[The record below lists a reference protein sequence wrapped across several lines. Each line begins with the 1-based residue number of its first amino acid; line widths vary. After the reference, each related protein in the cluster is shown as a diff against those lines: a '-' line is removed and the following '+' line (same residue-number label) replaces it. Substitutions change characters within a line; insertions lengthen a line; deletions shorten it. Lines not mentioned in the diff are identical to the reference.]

1 MITLNLPQK
10 GLQVL
15 GADLNC
21 SESIGALPTLLSR
34 PNDSTHD
41 ALGERCTARFQSP
54 LCPLWVISDRGDR
67 SRTIV
72 YVSFAPKADKIVGAA
87 LRLLCANS
95 GPNAPQQKEPLFDHL
110 VGAGDQRRWML
121 ALSARF
127 RRSVFRGI

>member
-54 LCPLWVISDRGDR
+54 PCPLWVISSGRDCEDGLPMSALPRKRTKLQTSDYVRFVPIPDIGPHLIR
-67 SRTIV
+67 SPYGGCVT
-72 YVSFAPKADKIVGAA
+72 
-87 LRLLCANS
+87 N
-95 GPNAPQQKEPLFDHL
+95 
-110 VGAGDQRRWML
+110 
-121 ALSARF
+121 
-127 RRSVFRGI
+127 

>member
-41 ALGERCTARFQSP
+41 ALGERCTAGFQSP
-54 LCPLWVISDRGDR
+54 LCPLWVINDRRGQAGR
-67 SRTIV
+67 SSMSVLPRKRTNDGEPRT
-72 YVSFAPKADKIVGAA
+72 SA
-87 LRLLCANS
+87 LCQKPTYAV
-95 GPNAPQQKEPLFDHL
+95 QQTVPLFNYLIGDCEH
-110 VGAGDQRRWML
+110 VGWDAEPSAL
-121 ALSARF
+121 A
-127 RRSVFRGI
+127 VF